1 MNEDVQLIFDLTIE
15 KMDAA
20 VQHLDDELAHIRAGK
35 ASPRMLDGILVEYY
49 GAMTPITQVA
59 SITTPDARTI
69 AVQPWERNMINL
81 IEKAIR
87 NSPLGINPDN
97 NGELIRVILPPLTE
111 ERRKE
116 MVKQVNKEGE
126 NARVSIRSARKDAN
140 DMLKKAAK
148 DGLAEDEEKL
158 ALEKVQEFTN
168 QYAKKVEDLL
178 AKKEKE
184 ILTV

>member
-35 ASPRMLDGILVEYY
+35 ASPRMLDGISVEYY